1 MNKIL
6 RNNFQILF
14 ILFFGLIC
22 YYFLWLNPFS
32 MKWDLAEQYLPW
44 RHFLGKSIQNGT
56 IPYWNPFQLGGYPS
70 YADPQS
76 GFWYYPAWAIGML
89 FGYTIRVIE
98 LEVLALI
105 ILAGIGFYKLLL
117 KLEVQ
122 KNTALLFS
130 ISYMC
135 SGFIIGNAQHLTWI
149 SASAWLPWLF
159 YHYLYIRKDIKNLNT
174 IWFLLVLYLFISSS
188 YPAFAIVSAYLMFID
203 QVILFFSSKQKLN
216 FLLQKTLLLISIIL
230 FLFPI
235 IYSLDTSIDYF
246 SRGDSLSLKKVLQ
259 HPFSWQSLLSL
270 IAPFS
275 SFKNPELFKT
285 DISMSNA
292 YIGIFPIIIILLSF
306 ISGSIKKNSSWLFI
320 AIVFLLVGF
329 GDQTPLRTLLYQYL
343 PGFNLFR
350 FPALFRL
357 FFIISIL
364 IYSAKQFESINFYS
378 KKSTYLLFS
387 ILSVFLITILWNLN
401 SWHPFQITSLSKLYK
416 EFETTTFVQHII
428 YQFALLSIFIL
439 LFSWIVIKKKSIK
452 YIILLTCIELF
463 ISVRLNA
470 MATMVLETRSTEVDK
485 LISTAP
491 TKFDVP
497 NNTPLINN
505 IDQNYEYRWPLN
517 WNMNCYYG
525 QIAIDGYNPF
535 VLKTFNALSDSKLKD
550 SIWKN
555 GWYYLVDSI
564 ILCDTPNSINAN
576 VAWVDVNTPRNFIS
590 TNTGSANA
598 EISNIIFSPTKFQ
611 FDINSENGSNIVFA
625 QNPYYGWKSFI
636 DEHQTKITTV
646 NFAHQLVQV
655 PKGKH
660 SVKWVFEDKTLKF
673 ILLTHFIIFSVLL
686 LFVSYKNISNLHI

>member
-44 RHFLGKSIQNGT
+44 RHFLGRSLQNGN

-89 FGYTIRVIE
+89 FGYTMRTIE
-98 LEVLALI
+98 LEVLSLI
-105 ILAGIGFYKLLL
+105 LLSGIGFYKLLL
-117 KLEVQ
+117 RLELQ

-130 ISYMC
+130 LSYMC
-135 SGFIIGNAQHLTWI
+135 SGFIVGNAQHLTWI
-149 SASAWLPWLF
+149 SAAAWLPWLF

-174 IWFLLVLYLFISSS
+174 IWFLIVLYLFISSS

-203 QVILFFSSKQKLN
+203 QVVLFFSSKQKLN
-216 FLLQKTLLLISIIL
+216 FFLQKIFLLFSIIVI
-230 FLFPI
+230 LFPI
-235 IYSLDTSIDYF
+235 LYSLDTSIDYF

-270 IAPFS
+270 IAPFA
-275 SFKNPELFKT
+275 SFKNPDLFKT

-292 YIGIFPIIIILLSF
+292 YIGIFPVIIILLSL
-306 ISGSIKKNSSWLFI
+306 INGSIKKNLSWLI
-320 AIVFLLVGF
+320 ASIVFLLIGF
-329 GDQTPLRTLLYQYL
+329 GDQTPLRTLLYEYL

-378 KKSTYLLFS
+378 KKTTYLLIS
-387 ILSVFLITILWNLN
+387 ILSIFLISIIWNLN

-416 EFETTTFVQHII
+416 EFETTTFIQHII
-428 YQFALLSIFIL
+428 YQFALLSITIALFI
-439 LFSWIVIKKKSIK
+439 WIVLKKKSIL
-452 YIILLTCIELF
+452 YIIIITCIEL
-463 ISVRLNA
+463 IVSVRLNA
-470 MATMVLETRSTEVDK
+470 MATMVLETHTVEVDK
-485 LISTAP
+485 LIPDSSNP
-491 TKFDVP
+491 YGIP
-497 NNTPLINN
+497 NNSSLIKN

-535 VLKTFNALSDSKLKD
+535 VLKTFNSLSDSKLKD
-550 SIWKN
+550 SIWNN

-564 ILCDTPNSINAN
+564 IQCDTPYSIN
-576 VAWVDVNTPRNFIS
+576 
-590 TNTGSANA
+590 GSSSDAD
-598 EISNIIFSPTKFQ
+598 ISNIIFNPTEFKFEI
-611 FDINSENGSNIVFA
+611 DSKEGSNIVFA
-625 QNPYYGWKSFI
+625 QNPYPGWKSFI
-636 DEHQTKITTV
+636 DEHQTDITTI
-646 NFAHQLVQV
+646 NFAHQLIQV
-655 PKGKH
+655 PQGKH
-660 SVKWVFEDKTLKF
+660 TVKWVFEDKTLRF
-673 ILLTHFIIFSVLL
+673 ILLTHFIIFSILL
-686 LFVSYKNISNLHI
+686 LFVSIKNISNLHL

>member
-44 RHFLGKSIQNGT
+44 RHFLGKSLLNET
-56 IPYWNPFQLGGYPS
+56 IPFWNPFQLGGYPS

-76 GFWYYPAWAIGML
+76 GFWYYPTWVIGML
-89 FGYTIRVIE
+89 FGYSMRVIE

-117 KLEVQ
+117 KLEVH

-135 SGFIIGNAQHLTWI
+135 SGFIVGNAQHLTWI

-159 YHYLYIRKDIKNLNT
+159 YHYLYIRNDIKNLNT
-174 IWFLLVLYLFISSS
+174 IWFLIVLYLFISSS
-188 YPAFAIVSAYLMFID
+188 YPAFAIVSAYLMFFD
-203 QVILFFSSKQKLN
+203 QVILFLKSKQKLY
-216 FLLQKTLLLISIIL
+216 FLIHKSLLLFLIIIV
-230 FLFPI
+230 LFPI

-270 IAPFS
+270 IAPFA

-306 ISGSIKKNSSWLFI
+306 INASIKKNSSWLLLAFL
-320 AIVFLLVGF
+320 FLLVGF
-329 GDQTPLRTLLYQYL
+329 GEQTPLRAILYEYL

-364 IYSAKQFESINFYS
+364 IYSAKQYESINFYS
-378 KKSTYLLFS
+378 KKSIYLLIS
-387 ILSVFLITILWNLN
+387 ILSVLIVSIILNLN
-401 SWHPFQITSLSKLYK
+401 SWHPFQITSLTKLYK
-416 EFETTTFVQHII
+416 EFETTTFIQHII
-428 YQFALLSIFIL
+428 YQFAFLSIFIL
-439 LFSWIVIKKKSIK
+439 LIIWIVAKKKSVNF
-452 YIILLTCIELF
+452 IILLCCIELL

-470 MATMVLETRSTEVDK
+470 MATMVLETRTVEVDQ
-485 LISTAP
+485 LISSAP
-491 TKFDVP
+491 ETFVTP
-497 NNTPLINN
+497 NNSPLVNN

-517 WNMNCYYG
+517 WNMNCYFG

-535 VLKTFNALSDSKLKD
+535 VLKTFNSLSDSKLKD

-564 ILCDTPNSINAN
+564 LICDTPNSINSN
-576 VAWVDVNTPRNFIS
+576 DAWVDINTPRNFNS
-590 TNTGSANA
+590 THESSTHS
-598 EISNIIFSPTKFQ
+598 EISNINFSPTKFQ
-611 FDINSENGSNIVFA
+611 FDINSEKGSNVVFA

-636 DEHQTKITTV
+636 DEQETEITTV
-646 NFAHQLVQV
+646 NFAHQLIQV

-660 SVKWVFEDKTLKF
+660 KVKWVFDDKTLKF
-673 ILLTHFIIFSVLL
+673 ILLSHIIIFSVLL
-686 LFVSYKNISNLHI
+686 LFVSFKNISNLHI